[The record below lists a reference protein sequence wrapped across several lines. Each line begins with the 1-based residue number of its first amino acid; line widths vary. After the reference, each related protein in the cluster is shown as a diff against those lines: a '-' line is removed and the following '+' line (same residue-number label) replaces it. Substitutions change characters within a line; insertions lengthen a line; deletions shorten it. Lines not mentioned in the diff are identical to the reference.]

1 MFNKQ
6 NFCHVASNNRNDV
19 KVGVFVYKTTDDL
32 ETVSTSGY
40 FNEKIIDI
48 NLHDIIIHEWHDPA
62 DRTKVEKNILCV
74 TERTLDNVGT
84 TVIKSKWEEE
94 TDQAIEDIEETI
106 ESLDDTYVKLDGT
119 STMTGP
125 LLLTQPGFL
134 LSSEI
139 GSTGDGQVIYFK
151 TSTGAIAFSMNT
163 IFSVFKPAFNSSGY
177 GSLGDATHSWETIY
191 VKKIF
196 NGNNILVP
204 EVSAQDTM
212 ALKSEVDL
220 AANSGRMITDQGL
233 WYAKMDSAT
242 VAPAAEDGTNYADF
256 SQTNNDGDPIIVI
269 YERQS
274 GAWVQTETITPPAE
288 YDGYVPITSK
298 IWDIPEQA
306 GQQGGRIL
314 WNHQSKEFTPY
325 PQIVSFE
332 NISVTGESTVAM
344 PVSPVNGQIVNK
356 QYVDGAIT
364 TASTS
369 IESQILPQITDIVV
383 TDITG
388 VITVTLSK
396 TATPAIKAA
405 LGGTAIAGSWT
416 NIDNVYTFTPT
427 TATDILDA
435 DWVIT
440 LS

>member
-48 NLHDIIIHEWHDPA
+48 NLHDMIIHEWHDPA
-62 DRTKVEKNILCV
+62 DRTKVEKNLLCV

-84 TVIKSKWEEE
+84 TVIKSKWEKDTEE
-94 TDQAIEDIEETI
+94 IIEEI
-106 ESLDDTYVKLDGT
+106 PNTYLKLDGT

-163 IFSVFKPAFNSSGY
+163 IFSVFTPALSSSGY

-204 EVSAQDTM
+204 QVSAQDTM
-212 ALKSEVDL
+212 ALKSQVDL

-274 GAWVQTETITPPAE
+274 GAWVLTETITPPAE

-325 PQIVSFE
+325 PMIVSFE
-332 NISVTGESTVAM
+332 DIEVTGESTVVM
-344 PVSPVNGQIVNK
+344 PVNPVNGQIVNK
-356 QYVDGAIT
+356 QYVDDAI
-364 TASTS
+364 SVV
-369 IESQILPQITDIVV
+369 ESQILPQITDIVV

-427 TATDILDA
+427 TATDILDS